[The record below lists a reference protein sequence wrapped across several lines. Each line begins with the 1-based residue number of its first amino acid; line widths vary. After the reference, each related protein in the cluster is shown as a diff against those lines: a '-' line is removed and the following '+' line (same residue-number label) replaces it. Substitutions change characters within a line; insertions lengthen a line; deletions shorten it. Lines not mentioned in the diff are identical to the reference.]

1 VAATAQTSTRQTPK
15 RPAQD
20 RAAIR
25 ADFGKAIRELREAR
39 GLTLDALAAKAS
51 MHTTY
56 LSRIERAHSSPT
68 WEKVASLAE
77 ALDLPISAIATA
89 VEAQA
94 EKRGQR
100 R

>member
-1 VAATAQTSTRQTPK
+1 MKNRT
-15 RPAQD
+15 
-20 RAAIR
+20 AIR
-25 ADFGKAIRELREAR
+25 TDLGKAIRELREAR
-39 GLTLDALAAKAS
+39 GLTLDALAGKAG

-89 VEAQA
+89 AEAQA
-94 EKRGQR
+94 DKRKR
-100 R
+100 DS